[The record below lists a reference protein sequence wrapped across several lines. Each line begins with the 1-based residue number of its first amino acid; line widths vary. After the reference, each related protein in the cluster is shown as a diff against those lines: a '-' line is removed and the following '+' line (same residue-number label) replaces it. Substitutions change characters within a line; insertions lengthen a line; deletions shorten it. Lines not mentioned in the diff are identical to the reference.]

1 MRQLLCIVGLMATT
15 AWAKSPGPSLEE
27 ALDSGGEV
35 TPPSTERCSAWDLVG
50 GVQLPERPEL
60 YARANADSVWGTPT
74 MIQTIQQVAQEMAWQ
89 LPDADPIYIG
99 DISQRR
105 GGYFDGHKSHRGGVD
120 ADIGLYVEDGRQLQR
135 FVDVYPNDFDAKA
148 NWILIRTLLET
159 GNVERIYLD
168 ESLIRSLRRYVAAH
182 EGLSQEEVY
191 RIFPP
196 QGTARTWEMT
206 GIVQH
211 VGGHRNHMHVRVLC
225 EDGTQAR

>member
-1 MRQLLCIVGLMATT
+1 MRFLFCIVAFT
-15 AWAKSPGPSLEE
+15 AGTALAKSPGPSLED

-35 TPPSTERCSAWDLVG
+35 EATSTERCSAWDLVG

-60 YARANADSVWGTPT
+60 YTRANPDSVWGTPT
-74 MIQTIQQVAQEMAWQ
+74 MAATLQQVAQELAWQ

-120 ADIGLYVEDGRQLQR
+120 ADVGLFVDNGQQLQR
-135 FVDVYPNDFDAKA
+135 FVDVYPNDFDAHA
-148 NWILIRTLLET
+148 NWVMIRSLLET

-168 ESLIRSLRRYVAAH
+168 ESLIRVLRRYVAAH

-196 QGTARTWEMT
+196 QGTTGTWGMT

-211 VGGHRNHMHVRVLC
+211 VGGHRNHLHVRVLC
-225 EDGTQAR
+225 DDGTQPR